1 MFFKRLQSVF
11 YCHKM
16 SKRFCWTA
24 LFLTLAFFLL
34 SAVSADTAAMQHVSA
49 TNGHN
54 ASVELP
60 EVTEQVKRYS
70 NLCYLLYFV
79 SFAYGLVIRIAF
91 LQSEL
96 NSLIRNRAESASLN
110 PVFQFLVYYVCL
122 YAVISLLM
130 LPLSIYSDFVIE
142 HQFNLSEQSFQSWSL
157 DYAKGI
163 AISFLFAV
171 PTVGGYFWLAR
182 KFRRLW
188 PIFFF
193 LVVCTWSGFESFVS
207 PFVEQVFNKFTVM
220 EPGPLQSKIQMLAAK
235 AGVPNV
241 PILIA
246 DKSKQTKTFNAS
258 VSGIGGSAR
267 IVIWDTAAGNLPDDQ
282 ILAIVGHELGHY
294 CLHHE
299 YTNYLIAVGINFLLI
314 PINLFF
320 LEPFAARL
328 PKQWQVRD
336 IRDFAFIPAIA
347 LFSSI
352 CFMLADPIYNGWS
365 RMQEHQA
372 DAFSKRITGDG
383 LALSR
388 ALITAYKNDLDNPDP
403 PPFIQF
409 WMCAHPSLKQRV
421 EFALSDAKE

>member
-1 MFFKRLQSVF
+1 
-11 YCHKM
+11 
-16 SKRFCWTA
+16 
-24 LFLTLAFFLL
+24 
-34 SAVSADTAAMQHVSA
+34 
-49 TNGHN
+49 
-54 ASVELP
+54 
-60 EVTEQVKRYS
+60 
-70 NLCYLLYFV
+70 
-79 SFAYGLVIRIAF
+79 
-91 LQSEL
+91 
-96 NSLIRNRAESASLN
+96 
-110 PVFQFLVYYVCL
+110 
-122 YAVISLLM
+122 
-130 LPLSIYSDFVIE
+130 
-142 HQFNLSEQSFQSWSL
+142 
-157 DYAKGI
+157 
-163 AISFLFAV
+163 
-171 PTVGGYFWLAR
+171 
-182 KFRRLW
+182 
-188 PIFFF
+188 
-193 LVVCTWSGFESFVS
+193 
-207 PFVEQVFNKFTVM
+207 
-220 EPGPLQSKIQMLAAK
+220 MLAAK

-241 PILIA
+241 PIFIA

-352 CFMLADPIYNGWS
+352 CFMLAAPIFNGWS

-383 LALSR
+383 SCIGARISNGLQKRSR
-388 ALITAYKNDLDNPDP
+388 QSGSATIHSILDVCSS
-403 PPFIQF
+403 FLEAESRI
-409 WMCAHPSLKQRV
+409 RT
-421 EFALSDAKE
+421 